1 MGLVELKI
9 WQTVAALCTVAI
21 FSFLYRDNP
30 LYKFAEHLLVGTSV
44 GYMLAVAYQIVL
56 KPRVIDALLDPGV
69 TIWVKFYT
77 VMIPTAIGLCY
88 LSSFSRK
95 YSWLTRYPISYIMG
109 LSVGLS
115 LPMTM
120 IANILRQIRGTFA
133 EEMGGELVPLLS
145 VHKVALFFQQPSLDG
160 FMEALYGPAII
171 VGVLSVMLLFV
182 FSFEQKGPL
191 KVARNVGIV
200 YLMIGFG
207 AAFGYTVMARV
218 SLLVGR
224 IDFLLIDYLGI
235 L

>member
-9 WQTVAALCTVAI
+9 WQTVAAICTVAI

-44 GYMLAVAYQIVL
+44 GYSLAIAYRVVF

-69 TIWVKFYT
+69 TFWVKIYT
-77 VMIPTAIGLCY
+77 VVIPTLIALCY
-88 LSSFSRK
+88 VSSFSKK
-95 YSWLTRYPISYIMG
+95 YSWLTRYPIAFIMG

-115 LPMTM
+115 IPMIM
-120 IANILRQIRGTFA
+120 LASILRQIRGTFA
-133 EEMGGELVPLLS
+133 EEVGGELVPLFS
-145 VHKVALFFQQPSLDG
+145 VNKIALFFQHPSLEG

-171 VGVLSVMLLFV
+171 LGVLSVMLLFV

-191 KVARNVGIV
+191 KAARNTGIV
-200 YLMIGFG
+200 YLMVGFG

-224 IDFLLIDYLGI
+224 IDFLLIDWLGI